1 LHPKFKISQKT
12 IYSFII
18 LLILLNLNVINL
30 EKKLILTISSNG
42 LERITLG
49 FNEYHFI
56 TINATNGQTLSG
68 SWEVT
73 PADFVSPPFLVFI
86 IDSANFEEWKNSDNL
101 TQAISRFPSDN
112 LIYLYDPLFR
122 LDDIVGDFYRTDT
135 IQVKVPYEDT
145 WYFVMYSGA
154 SMFLTFGWYV
164 SPVDSRI
171 ADIVIYS
178 IFGIIGVGIIIIFT
192 VITLKRR
199 KISPEEEFEQ
209 ILKEHEEEEKTK
221 GLDSLED
228 LDEEELL
235 E

>member
-1 LHPKFKISQKT
+1 MHLKT
-12 IYSFII
+12 NINIKSIYAII
-18 LLILLNLNVINL
+18 VLLILLNLNIINL
-30 EKKLILTISSNG
+30 ENKLILTRGSNG
-42 LERITLG
+42 LEHITLG
-49 FNEYHFI
+49 LYEYHSI
-56 TINATNGQTLSG
+56 AINATSGQTLSG

-101 TQAISRFPSDN
+101 TQAISRFPSDS

-122 LDDIVGDFYRTDT
+122 LDDIIGDFYRTDT

-154 SMFLTFGWYV
+154 SILLTFGWYV

-171 ADIVIYS
+171 VDIVIYS
-178 IFGIIGVGIIIIFT
+178 LLGIIGIGIIVIFT
-192 VITLKRR
+192 VVTLKRR

-209 ILKEHEEEEKTK
+209 ILKEHEEEKTK
-221 GLDSLED
+221 GLGSLED
-228 LDEEELL
+228 LDEEEFQ